1 MQKIKQKIES
11 MVSQEYAKRVFTEE
25 IRDFVREIISLEF
38 EFPRHLMEPLFHLIN
53 EKLATAIQ
61 NEDIYN
67 LELLLDA
74 LAMMGARNERA
85 EKVYTELAKKASKVA
100 VNLMKAINMEI
111 HNDNDL
117 LKILVENLNI
127 AKKIGMRGEVIDIAT
142 TLKALCT
149 KFL

>member
-1 MQKIKQKIES
+1 
-11 MVSQEYAKRVFTEE
+11 
-25 IRDFVREIISLEF
+25 
-38 EFPRHLMEPLFHLIN
+38 MEPLFHLIN
-53 EKLATAIQ
+53 EKLVTAMQ

-149 KFL
+149 KLLQEMLQKQTNSDDEDDPTQLVYVLKEDDLNKSVYDPKYDKYIEY

>member
-1 MQKIKQKIES
+1 M
-11 MVSQEYAKRVFTEE
+11 FTEE
-25 IRDFVREIISLEF
+25 IREFVREIIVLEF

-53 EKLATAIQ
+53 EKLVTAMQ

-74 LAMMGARNERA
+74 LAMMGTRNERA

-149 KFL
+149 KLL

>member
-1 MQKIKQKIES
+1 
-11 MVSQEYAKRVFTEE
+11 MVSQEYAKNVFTEE

-111 HNDNDL
+111 HNDNQS
-117 LKILVENLNI
+117 K
-127 AKKIGMRGEVIDIAT
+127 
-142 TLKALCT
+142 
-149 KFL
+149 

>member
-1 MQKIKQKIES
+1 M
-11 MVSQEYAKRVFTEE
+11 FTEE
-25 IRDFVREIISLEF
+25 IREFVREIIVLEF

-53 EKLATAIQ
+53 EKLVTAMQ

-149 KFL
+149 KLL